1 MQQIYH
7 CQNRHYP
14 SRSGL
19 RGGAA
24 GLRADSGGA
33 AGLRSES
40 GGAPPKYIPNG
51 LKTILADS
59 GGLRADSSGL
69 QADFKVRRGLRAAPR
84 RTGGVSAAD

>member
-1 MQQIYH
+1 MMISH
-7 CQNRHYP
+7 KRIKGSALSVAEWTPRWSRRTP
-14 SRSGL
+14 S
-19 RGGAA
+19 
-24 GLRADSGGA
+24 
-33 AGLRSES
+33 GLRSES

>member
-1 MQQIYH
+1 MTYILALSVAEWTP
-7 CQNRHYP
+7 RRSRRTP
-14 SRSGL
+14 S
-19 RGGAA
+19 